1 MRFAAAALLRRA
13 RAALPGP
20 KRLRIVMRQSPDW
33 RNTTHD
39 ELIEGSR
46 AFCRAVAGATGLTEN
61 FISDV
66 VSVWDRTFPMTYF
79 HLRAVM
85 KDIAM
90 ENLAAVR
97 RAARVPLL
105 SADTASAAELHLF
118 IDDDDWLHPQ
128 LYFELQRYANG
139 ADGYVFGNI
148 LCASRLQLRRVED
161 GCYTNNYA
169 VSAHYLR
176 ALDGR
181 TERVAQHWDAHEA
194 FHAPGFR
201 LTHVPLY
208 LSATNKHPASAMK
221 LKDGLQQAE
230 LSAATLR
237 RLVERY
243 VDEAA
248 QAEIPEPA
256 SWVAPHLQRVR
267 DVFARLL

>member
-1 MRFAAAALLRRA
+1 M
-13 RAALPGP
+13 PGA

-33 RNTTHD
+33 RNTAHD

-46 AFCRAVAGATGLTEN
+46 AFCRMVGGATGLTEN

-66 VSVWDRTFPMTYF
+66 VAVWDRTFPLSYF
-79 HLRAVM
+79 QLRAVM
-85 KDIAM
+85 KDIAL

-97 RAARVPLL
+97 KAAQVPLQ
-105 SADTASAAELHLF
+105 SADTGSAAELHLF

-128 LYFELQRYANG
+128 LYSELQRYTNG
-139 ADGYVFGNI
+139 ADGYIFGNI
-148 LCASRLQLRRVED
+148 LCASRVQLRRVED

-169 VSAHYLR
+169 VSARYLS

-181 TERVAQHWDAHEA
+181 TERVAQHWDAHAA
-194 FHAPGFR
+194 FHEPGFR

-221 LKDGLQQAE
+221 LKDGLQHAE

-237 RLVERY
+237 GLVERY
-243 VDEAA
+243 VDESTL
-248 QAEIPEPA
+248 AEIPEPA
-256 SWVAPHLQRVR
+256 AWVAPHVRHVR

>member
-1 MRFAAAALLRRA
+1 MGSNYIVQRQTPDWLTFDLEQSRPFLRGAGLNEDLVIDFARIWDKEFRVGYREWRDRVKQISLMNYRSVGSASLMSRA
-13 RAALPGP
+13 EFD
-20 KRLRIVMRQSPDW
+20 RISISPD
-33 RNTTHD
+33 D
-39 ELIEGSR
+39 LI
-46 AFCRAVAGATGLTEN
+46 
-61 FISDV
+61 
-66 VSVWDRTFPMTYF
+66 
-79 HLRAVM
+79 
-85 KDIAM
+85 
-90 ENLAAVR
+90 
-97 RAARVPLL
+97 
-105 SADTASAAELHLF
+105 LF

-128 LYFELQRYANG
+128 LYFELQRYVNG

-148 LCASRLQLRRVED
+148 LCASRVQLRRVED

-256 SWVAPHLQRVR
+256 SWVATHRQRVR